1 MAAADE
7 ALRRVFSNDPELT
20 SLNWSRAAVG
30 DDSVCLLAEA
40 LAKGVNTHLRSLDL
54 RGCTRISDASACKL
68 LQALPNCSLVHVA
81 VARTSISAPKRLELQ
96 RHCAGN
102 QRAADEAAAIKI
114 PTGDLPQLIAS
125 MQAQDSEAAAALRNR
140 DMLEARIAELE
151 CGEQPELVS
160 GGQPVME
167 AGASTPEM
175 QRRLET
181 EVASHAATMTELE
194 QARRSLQHAN
204 ERAEKLAAE
213 NKEKDETIDR
223 LIKKL
228 ASTGAVSDQ
237 EIASLIET
245 SVPREEH
252 HGDTT
257 PSATKKPPPPES
269 KPPSPPLLTQ
279 PKLEPEAELESQPEP
294 RAIDPL
300 TVDARRTFDAIDS
313 DGSGSISCVELNE
326 LARKM
331 EASGHDPRPLR
342 SILTQLDVDRSG
354 EIEYDEWQHLWTHL
368 SSFCSQQVRITP
380 AIKAVSFAALPC
392 RGCLFIHVVAARRP
406 LCSRA

>member
-1 MAAADE
+1 MFNKIDVSGDGSVSMQELQARMESLPARSRGQWQAVMNEMDKDGSGEIEFVEFDSVVGKWIRAKLLLGLEAALELDE
-7 ALRRVFSNDPELT
+7 KTAKTVDREEQKQTQAELQPDPDLTPEPDAQLELEPELEPE
-20 SLNWSRAAVG
+20 S
-30 DDSVCLLAEA
+30 
-40 LAKGVNTHLRSLDL
+40 K
-54 RGCTRISDASACKL
+54 
-68 LQALPNCSLVHVA
+68 
-81 VARTSISAPKRLELQ
+81 
-96 RHCAGN
+96 
-102 QRAADEAAAIKI
+102 
-114 PTGDLPQLIAS
+114 
-125 MQAQDSEAAAALRNR
+125 
-140 DMLEARIAELE
+140 AEL
-151 CGEQPELVS
+151 
-160 GGQPVME
+160 
-167 AGASTPEM
+167 
-175 QRRLET
+175 
-181 EVASHAATMTELE
+181 
-194 QARRSLQHAN
+194 
-204 ERAEKLAAE
+204 
-213 NKEKDETIDR
+213 
-223 LIKKL
+223 
-228 ASTGAVSDQ
+228 
-237 EIASLIET
+237 
-245 SVPREEH
+245 PREEH

-269 KPPSPPLLTQ
+269 KPPSPPLLAQ